1 MLSQTSSITAFVV
14 DKNIIADDGEKD
26 RYEWDLARKI
36 MEKVL
41 SFLAEH

>member
-1 MLSQTSSITAFVV
+1 MV